1 MAEIDVKEE
10 KSNNALKY
18 IGLLLLFLII
28 GGVIGFFGT
37 KKFLEDKKN
46 KESNTPVIEE
56 GPEDITELDEY
67 KDLVNKLYAYVDGYT
82 IFYTTKGVEATKM
95 SNEER
100 LSYVYDYLA
109 KNGKVEESTLTA
121 SYGSNNCMNQF
132 GIEPSNS
139 IYSYSNTCVVKSV
152 SRDLFADINTHYF
165 NDELIDT
172 SVNFKNSE
180 GKLCIVSEDKYLC
193 GNELNADVVSGK
205 LEPKFTIVKV
215 TKEEGTIVI
224 YDKGY
229 LIDNRSN
236 VINPDDGHDKYY
248 LHSTDSKEYYYE
260 LKNADNLTFKHTFT
274 TKDRVNYYYV
284 SSELVKE

>member
-1 MAEIDVKEE
+1 MAEIDIKES
-10 KSNNALKY
+10 KSNNAFKY
-18 IGLLLLFLII
+18 IIMFIIFMII

-37 KKFLEDKKN
+37 KKYLEDKKN
-46 KESNTPVIEE
+46 KENNNAVIEE

-67 KDLVNKLYAYVDGYT
+67 KELVSKLYQYIDGNSM
-82 IFYTTKGVEATKM
+82 FYTTKGVEAAKM

-100 LSYVYDYLA
+100 LSYVYDNLE
-109 KNGKVEESTLTA
+109 KNGKVEETSLTA
-121 SYGSNNCMNQF
+121 GYGSNNCLNQF
-132 GIEPSNS
+132 AIEPSNS
-139 IYSYSNTCVVKSV
+139 IYSYSNTCNVKSV
-152 SRDLFADINTHYF
+152 SRDEFIEINTHYF
-165 NDELIDT
+165 GDELIDT
-172 SVNFKNSE
+172 SVNFRNSE

-193 GNELNADVVSGK
+193 GNEVNAEVVSGK
-205 LEPKFTIVKV
+205 LESKFSIIKV

-229 LIDNRSN
+229 LLDNRSN
-236 VINPDDGHDKYY
+236 IMNPDDGYDKYY
-248 LHSTDSKEYYYE
+248 LHSSDSKDYYYE